1 MGSLFPVSVRWVP
14 SQRRTTKPRRLAEV
28 DCERDFLATTSEI
41 PPRGEDSRQGPQKFS
56 TAGSPGSGIVPRR
69 SYRERIFARRVA
81 GSRSL
86 EFPSFQRSWG
96 PFTEKDDEAQA
107 SEPPRFPPLGSGSP
121 PPLQS
126 RIFAGSGS
134 VSQRDSPAAG
144 VPGSGIPRQGH
155 RERDFGGKR
164 S

>member
-1 MGSLFPVSVRWVP
+1 MPRCDG
-14 SQRRTTKPRRLAEV
+14 KPLSCVCPLGPFTEKDDEAQTPE
-28 DCERDFLATTSEI
+28 
-41 PPRGEDSRQGPQKFS
+41 SRE
-56 TAGSPGSGIVPRR
+56 ALI
-69 SYRERIFARRVA
+69 
-81 GSRSL
+81 L

-107 SEPPRFPPLGSGSP
+107 SEPPRFPPLPAGERDSP
-121 PPLQS
+121 LLQS
-126 RIFAGSGS
+126 GIFAGSGS